1 MTVECFLDTNILIYA
16 ALGKETE
23 ETKRKAANELISS
36 AKFGLSAQVM
46 QEFYAVS
53 TRKTDRPLKPAE
65 ALEWIESLEDFPCA
79 PLDTSLV
86 KRGAEISVR
95 YRISPWDGTIIAAA
109 ELLGARTLY
118 TEDLNHGQSYGAVQ
132 VRNPFRPASSLSGFH
147 EETADIEGE
156 ASARE

>member
-23 ETKRKAANELISS
+23 EAKRKTANELISS
-36 AKFGLSAQVM
+36 ANFGLSAQVM

-53 TRKTDRPLKPAE
+53 TRKTDRPLTPVE
-65 ALEWIESLEDFPCA
+65 ALEWIEILEDFPCA
-79 PLDTSLV
+79 PIDTSLV

-109 ELLGARTLY
+109 ELLGASTLY
-118 TEDLNHGQSYGAVQ
+118 TEDLSHGQSYGG
-132 VRNPFRPASSLSGFH
+132 VRVHNPFKQSPLADGFH
-147 EETADIEGE
+147 EDSAAFQTDADHLP
-156 ASARE
+156 

>member
-16 ALGKETE
+16 ALGREKEE
-23 ETKRKAANELISS
+23 MKRKTANELISS

-53 TRKTDRPLKPAE
+53 TRKTDRPLTPVE
-65 ALEWIESLEDFPCA
+65 ALEWIENLEDFPCA
-79 PLDTSLV
+79 PVDTSLV

-109 ELLGARTLY
+109 ELLGASTLY
-118 TEDLNHGQSYGAVQ
+118 TEDLNHGQHYGGVRA
-132 VRNPFRPASSLSGFH
+132 RNPFKQSPLTGGFH
-147 EETADIEGE
+147 EDTPGFQGGAGT
-156 ASARE
+156 RP